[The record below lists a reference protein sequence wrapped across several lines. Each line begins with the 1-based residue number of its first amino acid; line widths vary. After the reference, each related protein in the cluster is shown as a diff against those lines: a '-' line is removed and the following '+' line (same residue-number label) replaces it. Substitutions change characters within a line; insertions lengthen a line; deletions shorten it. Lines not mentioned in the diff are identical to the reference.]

1 KEKEREKTQEQ
12 QNKTYSAVT
21 KLTRETT
28 KILEKVATPPPANQ
42 PVVLQLGNNLSV
54 KIMTSI
60 IHAHIMNIARPGT
73 FAKAARDMF
82 AANNLPDMEFPN
94 DVPSSEIF
102 NFIYKSESTEI
113 QIPTTHEP
121 STHEPSTQEQTTSD
135 IQPEPASEEES
146 MEDSSEDETTTITE
160 QAAR

>member
-1 KEKEREKTQEQ
+1 
-12 QNKTYSAVT
+12 
-21 KLTRETT
+21 
-28 KILEKVATPPPANQ
+28 
-42 PVVLQLGNNLSV
+42 
-54 KIMTSI
+54 MTSI

-121 STHEPSTQEQTTSD
+121 STQEQTTSD

-160 QAAR
+160 QAARVNTPKKNQTGTKAPPATENKDLGHETGIIVLRLNRDHWQK

>member
-28 KILEKVATPPPANQ
+28 KILEKVATSPPANQ
-42 PVVLQLGNNLSV
+42 PIVLQLGNNLSV

-82 AANNLPDMEFPN
+82 AADNLPDMEFPN

-121 STHEPSTQEQTTSD
+121 STHEPLAQEQTTSG

-146 MEDSSEDETTTITE
+146 MEDSSKDETTTITE